1 MSDELVKI
9 EYKGRSVNRR
19 LKPLTDE
26 QFKDI
31 KDYIY
36 KKPEWEDVKNELI
49 ALKKGKLT
57 IPMVR
62 KWYYQDLLFQARNIQ
77 DKWTIEEAL
86 EHKPIIEVLYRT
98 ISGNDKIF
106 EADKPL
112 GYNIL
117 TAFRLSGIGICRTL
131 PNFPLKS
138 MDMLFEKYMP
148 NGGNYYD
155 YSCGWAVRMVTAM
168 RNGINYFGTD
178 PNDKLV
184 ERLNQIANDY
194 NEVNGTDEKVKIYAQ
209 GSEVFI
215 PELEN
220 TIDFS
225 FSSPPYFKL
234 ELYTNGEQSCSEDTD
249 YANWKN
255 DYLLPTIQNAFK
267 YLKPGGVFGINIKDV
282 KINNKIY
289 PLCSDSCKLIESVG
303 FEFMETCLLK
313 NITRPAMTKGK
324 TDEDIFIFKKPI
336 I

>member
-1 MSDELVKI
+1 MEERELI
-9 EYKGRSVNRR
+9 EYKGRSVNRKR
-19 LKPLTDE
+19 RELTDE
-26 QFKDI
+26 QFKEI
-31 KDYIY
+31 REYIY
-36 KKPEWEDVKNELI
+36 KRPDWEEVKKELI
-49 ALKKGKLT
+49 GLKNGKMT

-62 KWYYQDLLFQARNIQ
+62 KYYYQDLLFQARNIQ
-77 DKWTIEEAL
+77 DTWTVEEAL
-86 EHKPIIEVLYRT
+86 EHKPIIEILYRT

-117 TAFRLSGIGICRTL
+117 TAFRLSGMGICRTL

-155 YSCGWAVRMVTAM
+155 YSCGWAVRMLTSM
-168 RNGINYFGTD
+168 RNNINYFGTD
-178 PNDKLV
+178 PNEELV
-184 ERLNQIANDY
+184 ERLYQIAKDY
-194 NEVNGTDEKVKIYAQ
+194 NEVNGTDCNVKIYAQ

-234 ELYTNGEQSCSEDTD
+234 ELYTNGEQSCDEDTD
-249 YANWKN
+249 YDTWKKE
-255 DYLLPTIQNAFK
+255 YLLPTLQNAHK
-267 YLKPGGVFGINIKDV
+267 YLKDGGIFAVNIKDV
-282 KINNKIY
+282 KIKNKVY
-289 PLCSDSCKLIESVG
+289 PLCKDTCDMIESVG

-324 TDEDIFIFKKPI
+324 TDEDIFVFRKK
-336 I
+336 